1 MAGKKNIKLREK
13 VKLFHDK
20 GLTNTE
26 IAKELG
32 YKNMSSIGYFLKEMG
47 LKSNYDKNIKLR
59 DIMKPEEYA
68 LLVVKIKEK
77 INKISQSMLQEE
89 LNISKGQLKTI
100 LKDEKIEVKLTED
113 IRRAKKSALSL
124 EEREKAFAEELNQ
137 KDRTKIYHHGFKNTD
152 SRVYIKCL
160 ICGSVYEIN
169 ASVVRSK
176 HNNVYCKKCSEQN
189 KALRQKERQKEL
201 EAERKKNK
209 ENKEKQDRL
218 RQLNKYLANSKQ
230 LTFNVCSH
238 CGKLFVGTSK
248 YCSKRCRE
256 RNHEQRM
263 TRLRIE
269 RAKENGKVDYGIT
282 LDKLIA
288 RDKNI
293 CYICNKEC
301 NESDYTYQGNN
312 FIAGDYYPSIDHVIP
327 IAKGG
332 THTWNNV
339 KLAHRICNSIK
350 SDRV

>member
-1 MAGKKNIKLREK
+1 MARKKNIELREK
-13 VKLFHDK
+13 IKLLHER

-32 YKNMSSIGYFLKEMG
+32 YSKISSISYLLKEIG
-47 LKSNYDKNIKLR
+47 IKSNYDSNKKLR
-59 DIMKPEEYA
+59 DIMKSEEYA
-68 LLVVKIKEK
+68 LLVAKIKEK
-77 INKISQSMLQEE
+77 INEEPQRKLQEE

-100 LKDEKIEVKLTED
+100 LKDEKIEVKLTEA
-113 IRRAKKSALSL
+113 IKRGKKAALSL
-124 EEREKAFAEELNQ
+124 KEREKAFAEELNQ
-137 KDRTKIYHHGFKNTD
+137 KDKTKIYHHGFKNID
-152 SRVYIKCL
+152 SHVYIKCL

-169 ASVVRSK
+169 AHAVRNKCKSI
-176 HNNVYCKKCSEQN
+176 HCKKCSEQN
-189 KALRQKERQKEL
+189 KALRQKEL
-201 EAERKKNK
+201 DAERKKNEAERK
-209 ENKEKQDRL
+209 RNKEKQDRL
-218 RQLNKYLANSKQ
+218 RQLKKYLANSKQ

-238 CGKLFVGTSK
+238 CGKLFVGTNK
-248 YCSKRCRE
+248 YCSKRCAE
-256 RNHEQRM
+256 RNHEQRK

-282 LDKLIA
+282 LDKLIT

-301 NESDYTYQGNN
+301 NESDYTYQGKN

>member
-1 MAGKKNIKLREK
+1 MAGKKNIELRKK
-13 VKLFHDK
+13 VKHLHER

-32 YKNMSSIGYFLKEMG
+32 YKDISSVSRLLKEMG
-47 LKSNYDKNIKLR
+47 LKSNFDKNIKLR

-68 LLVVKIKEK
+68 LLVAKIKEK
-77 INKISQSMLQEE
+77 INEVPQRKIQED
-89 LNISKGQLKTI
+89 LNISYSQLKTI

-113 IRRAKKSALSL
+113 IKRAKKGALSL

-137 KDRTKIYHHGFKNTD
+137 KDKTKIYHHGFKNTD

-169 ASVVRSK
+169 ANVVRSK
-176 HNNVYCKKCSEQN
+176 HNNVYCEKCSEQN
-189 KALRQKERQKEL
+189 KALRQKELATEL
-201 EAERKKNK
+201 EAERKKK
-209 ENKEKQDRL
+209 ETEREEQDRL
-218 RQLNKYLANSKQ
+218 KQLNKYLANSKQ

-238 CGKLFVGTSK
+238 CGKLFVGANK
-248 YCSKRCRE
+248 YCSKRCAE
-256 RNHEQRM
+256 RNHEQRK
-263 TRLRIE
+263 TRLRID
-269 RAKENGKVDYGIT
+269 RAKENGKADYGIT
-282 LDKLIA
+282 LDKLIT

-301 NESDYTYQGNN
+301 NESDYTYQGKN
-312 FIAGDYYPSIDHVIP
+312 FIAGNYYPSIDHVIP

-332 THTWNNV
+332 THTWGNV

>member
-1 MAGKKNIKLREK
+1 MAGKKNIELRKK
-13 VKLFHDK
+13 VKFLHER

-32 YKNMSSIGYFLKEMG
+32 YKGISSVSCLLKEMG
-47 LKSNYDKNIKLR
+47 LKSNFDKNIKLR

-68 LLVVKIKEK
+68 LLVAKIKEK
-77 INKISQSMLQEE
+77 INEVPQRKIQED

-113 IRRAKKSALSL
+113 IKRAKKGALSL

-137 KDRTKIYHHGFKNTD
+137 KDKTKIYHHGFKNID
-152 SRVYIKCL
+152 SHVYIKCL
-160 ICGSVYEIN
+160 ICGSVYEVSANI
-169 ASVVRSK
+169 VRSK
-176 HNNVYCKKCSEQN
+176 CKNIHCEKCREQD
-189 KALRQKERQKEL
+189 KALKQKEL
-201 EAERKKNK
+201 ETERKK
-209 ENKEKQDRL
+209 NKEKQDRL

-238 CGKLFVGTSK
+238 CGKLFVGANK
-248 YCSKRCRE
+248 YCSKRCAE
-256 RNHEQRM
+256 RNHEQRKS
-263 TRLRIE
+263 RLRID

-282 LDKLIA
+282 LDKLIT

-301 NESDYTYQGNN
+301 NESDYTYQGKN
-312 FIAGDYYPSIDHVIP
+312 FIAGNYYPSIDHVIP

-332 THTWNNV
+332 THTWGNV